1 MATLVSNRP
10 SSYAITSVMIWD
22 QHNSSLLH
30 HEDHLSGV
38 EISIGTKQSR
48 TGCSMSDIAANGM
61 FPVPSGFI
69 QKGLLCG
76 SAGTSIAVS
85 VKGLLENS
93 TNKNASEPFLRND
106 PRAASRF
113 FYTYLRLIIFLH
125 ACRDRRQDLHGRR
138 HGLNP
143 PCRCQAHHLL
153 HHGAAAQVL
162 HQRGHGPRHA
172 GPSLVQGGRPAEPA
186 AGPAPV
192 SSTPTPHCQPP
203 SSLRFPA

>member
-1 MATLVSNRP
+1 MRIICPELRSALARSNLGLVALCPTLQPMACFLFLLVSFKRA
-10 SSYAITSVMIWD
+10 SCAAALEQASR
-22 QHNSSLLH
+22 SL
-30 HEDHLSGV
+30 SRG
-38 EISIGTKQSR
+38 SSR
-48 TGCSMSDIAANGM
+48 TA
-61 FPVPSGFI
+61 PTRT
-69 QKGLLCG
+69 Q
-76 SAGTSIAVS
+76 VS
-85 VKGLLENS
+85 
-93 TNKNASEPFLRND
+93 PFFETIHAQH
-106 PRAASRF
+106 RAF

-172 GPSLVQGGRPAEPA
+172 GPGLVQGGRPAEPA

-192 SSTPTPHCQPP
+192 SSTPTPHCRPP

>member
-113 FYTYLRLIIFLH
+113 FYTYLRLINFFARVQRSASRSARSPPRAQPPLSLPGSPSPPPW
-125 ACRDRRQDLHGRR
+125 RRR
-138 HGLNP
+138 
-143 PCRCQAHHLL
+143 
-153 HHGAAAQVL
+153 
-162 HQRGHGPRHA
+162 
-172 GPSLVQGGRPAEPA
+172 
-186 AGPAPV
+186 
-192 SSTPTPHCQPP
+192 SSATPTRTWA
-203 SSLRFPA
+203 SSCGT